1 MKPKMPPKM
10 PLKTRLAYSAG
21 LLALAAL
28 APAALAQTADTPVA
42 NPAPAAAPKADDS
55 TVVVVSGIR
64 RSIADAIGIKRR
76 STELMD
82 TISAEDIGKLPDQN
96 VSETLSRVPGVQ
108 ITRIEGQGA
117 AISVRGIN
125 LNKLEL
131 NGKSFIGTAA
141 NGDPNLADVSP
152 ELLAGVDVIKA
163 PSADLVEGWLG
174 AIVNMRTK
182 RPLDFKKPI
191 FSARIEGSYADKADK
206 MGYKASAFASDKF
219 LDGRLGFLVG
229 ASYSDSSG
237 RSDQYSSGGWTK
249 VSGTT
254 DVNGDGVKDTFF
266 MPLRLQ
272 EIADINEDK
281 RSAFNST
288 LQWRPI
294 DDLTFTLDGLA
305 SKRDVARTL
314 TSTQAVLSTSNVTNG
329 TILSDGTLAHAT
341 FGGVTFRPLIYD
353 ESSSA
358 KSDALSL
365 SVEYHHDR
373 WLAHADASHS
383 EGSSN
388 GQDGLNSVSSIGNAN
403 VLVTRQ
409 LNPTDTMSVNYG
421 LGGNNASPNFSLNA
435 NYNVMDPSQ
444 YEVYATFD
452 SNYPIKNSG
461 HDADF
466 DVQYQTDWGL
476 LKDVKAGARTENI
489 SAFSAQ
495 ASAVY
500 PALSTYDPTPSTSLR
515 VTEVPGLNYGAQV
528 GSFMD
533 GVGGDFPRTLLSGT
547 VDPDTWRSFLH
558 ATPPTLDTVAAKGT
572 INQVAQKTDA
582 GFVKLDYAGTMFGM
596 EYLGDLGVRQVNV
609 HRTANGYTLVGTT
622 TALPVSVTR
631 EFDSTLPNINFI
643 LKPSTEFTIRLD
655 AAKVTARPPLSSTGV
670 GVTLFPV
677 TNTGTAGNPDLKP
690 YAATQYDAS
699 FEWYFA
705 QASMLSVA
713 LFKKDVSAFTRII
726 QVSEDHPEAPNN
738 TNGQTT
744 YLVNR
749 PVNGTQGTVNGFEV
763 DYQHALSFLPAPFD
777 GLGYTLTYT
786 YSDSKTPN
794 TDEVT
799 GQDLPLPFA
808 SKNSANAILYYE
820 KGPFSGRIAYNYR
833 SAFLVVQQGAS
844 AGGSLWNDA
853 RGQWDASA
861 SYKLTDT
868 YRLTF
873 EANNIGKDINSFYV
887 TNRNRINNSFQDDR
901 RIYVGISATF

>member
-1 MKPKMPPKM
+1 M
-10 PLKTRLAYSAG
+10 PLKNRLTCGAG
-21 LLALAAL
+21 LLVLAAL
-28 APAALAQTADTPVA
+28 MPIAAMAQTTDTPPA
-42 NPAPAAAPKADDS
+42 HPAPAAPRADTSDS

-76 STELMD
+76 STTLMD

-191 FSARIEGSYADKADK
+191 FSARVEGSYADKADK
-206 MGYKASAFASDKF
+206 AGYKASAFAADKF
-219 LDGRLGFLVG
+219 LGGKLGFLVG
-229 ASYSDSSG
+229 ASYSDASG

-249 VSGTT
+249 VSGTV
-254 DVNGDGVKDTFF
+254 DVNGDGVKDTFY

-281 RSAFNST
+281 RSAFNAT
-288 LQWRPI
+288 AQWRPT
-294 DDLTFTLDGLA
+294 DELTFTLDGLA
-305 SKRDVARTL
+305 SRRDVDRIL
-314 TSTQAVLSTSNVTNG
+314 TSTQAVLSTSNIKNG
-329 TILSDGTLAHAT
+329 TILSDGTLAQAT

-365 SVEYHHDR
+365 SAEWHHDR
-373 WLAHADASHS
+373 WLAHANASHS

-409 LNPTDTMSVNYG
+409 LNPADTMSINYS
-421 LGGNNASPNFSLNA
+421 LGANKASPNYALNA

-466 DVQYQTDWGL
+466 DVQYQTDWGI
-476 LKDVKAGARTENI
+476 LKDVKVGARTESI

-500 PALSTYDPTPSTSLR
+500 PALTAYDPTPSTSLR
-515 VTEVPGLNYGAQV
+515 VTEVPGLNYGPLV
-528 GSFMD
+528 GDFMD
-533 GVGGDFPRTLLSGT
+533 GIGGQFPRVLLSGSP
-547 VDPDTWRSFLH
+547 DPDVWRAFLH

-572 INQVAQKTDA
+572 INEVDQKTDA
-582 GFVKLDYAGTMFGM
+582 GFVKFDYDGTIMGM
-596 EYLGDLGVRQVNV
+596 EYLGDIGVRQVNV

-643 LKPSTEFTIRLD
+643 LKPTTQFTIRLD

-713 LFKKDVSAFTRII
+713 FFKKDVSAFTRII

-763 DYQHALSFLPAPFD
+763 DYQHALTFLPQPFD

-794 TDEVT
+794 VDEVT
-799 GQDLPLPFA
+799 GKTLPLPFA
-808 SKNSANAILYYE
+808 SKDSANAILYYE

-861 SYKLTDT
+861 SYKINDT

-901 RIYVGISATF
+901 RIYFGIAATF